1 MTILIIAFGAL
12 MAIAGIVI
20 MIRPGAIVGLLAKY
34 SAELSL
40 HVLAVLV
47 RLVLGV
53 LLVYLA
59 GQSKYPTVVAVIGW
73 LSIIAAVVFALMGRN
88 NFKRLMAWALIV
100 ARSMARLAGILA
112 VCFGTFLAYAF
123 T

>member
-59 GQSKYPTVVAVIGW
+59 GQSKYPTVIAVIGW